1 MSQYVN
7 FFLKTSKDSPYACVG
22 SYSRSSAVYEV
33 ANHYLPYEKT
43 AELKVNNLNDLVTE
57 ANNHVAA
64 ADRNIQRLKEKIDK
78 LYSVNHFNDEVLHII
93 DSYDEMITE
102 AKDERDGFIFAT
114 NFFEFLLD
122 ILAMNEAAV
131 IRAGVEASDP
141 LEE

>member
-7 FFLKTSKDSPYACVG
+7 FFLKTSSDSPYACAG

-33 ANHYLPYEKT
+33 TDHYLPYEKT
-43 AELKVNNLNDLVTE
+43 KELKVSDFNNFVAE

-64 ADRNIQRLKEKIDK
+64 ADRDIQRLKEKIDK

-102 AKDERDGFIFAT
+102 AKDERDGFVFAA
-114 NFFEFLLD
+114 NFFEFLSD
-122 ILAMNEAAV
+122 ILEMNEAAV